1 MKIFGYEL
9 SKIQTPTQA
18 IDIPSIKDAVDG
30 FQLGAETDLPLIK
43 ESRNNEWVDYGVD
56 NLYPEYL
63 KDMYNT
69 SPTHNAIVKTKAQM
83 VVGEGWEIND
93 EHLDEK
99 GKIAVRQIIE
109 QIWADAYDISLDYQ
123 LFGAIALEVIWSLDG
138 QRIVEVNRIDPSK
151 LRSGKFE
158 DGRIEE
164 WFYKRNWA
172 DRREDAVEIYSFNQ
186 GDLEHRRQLLYHAGQ
201 KITNE
206 YYGEPT
212 YLAAMDWV
220 ALESQVGLYYKSLI
234 ENGFNP
240 SILVKF
246 YRKPG
251 TQEERDD
258 VVSGLKRTFGGVKRA
273 GKAMVM
279 FSDGKDLAPD
289 VSPIDIQNVDKQFV
303 AIAEQISQKILT
315 GERATTP
322 ELFGLAI
329 PGQLGSGDF
338 ETKVKCFN
346 KFVIQPDQKAFE
358 HVVNKLLMTNGFMVD
373 FRLKPMAI

>member
-1 MKIFGYEL
+1 MKIFGIDL
-9 SKIQTPTQA
+9 SRKQPAVAEPIAQVR
-18 IDIPSIKDAVDG
+18 DAVDG
-30 FQLGAETDLPLIK
+30 FQLGAETDLPVIK
-43 ESRNNEWVDYGVD
+43 ESRNNEWVDYGAD

-93 EHLDEK
+93 ELLDEK
-99 GKIAVRQIIE
+99 SKIAVRQIIG
-109 QIWADAYDISLDYQ
+109 QIWKDAYVISLDFQ
-123 LFGAIALEVIWSLDG
+123 IFGAIALEVIWSLDG
-138 QRIVEVNRIDPSK
+138 QRIVEVNRIDPAK

-158 DGRIEE
+158 DGGIDE

-172 DRREDAVEIYSFNQ
+172 DRREEAVEISTFDQ
-186 GDLEHRRQLLYHAGQ
+186 GNLEDKRQLLYYPGQ
-201 KITNE
+201 KVTNE

-289 VSPIDIQNVDKQFV
+289 VAPIDIQNVDKQFV

-322 ELFGLAI
+322 ELFGLAV

-346 KFVIQPDQKAFE
+346 KFVVEPDQRSFE
-358 HVVNKLLMTNGFMVD
+358 QVVNKLLLANGYMVD
-373 FRLKPMAI
+373 FRLKPMTI

>member
-9 SKIQTPTQA
+9 TKTQA
-18 IDIPSIKDAVDG
+18 QIASPIQEIKDAVDG
-30 FQLGAETDLPLIK
+30 FQLGAETDLPVIR
-43 ESRNNEWVDYGVD
+43 ESRNSEWVDYGIN

-93 EHLDEK
+93 ELLDEK
-99 GKIAVRQIIE
+99 GKVAVRQIVN
-109 QIWADAYDISLDYQ
+109 QVWRDAYEISLDYQ
-123 LFGAIALEVIWSLDG
+123 IFGAMALETIWSLDG
-138 QRIVEVNRIDPSK
+138 QRIVEVNRIDPAK
-151 LRSGKFE
+151 LRSGKYE
-158 DGRIEE
+158 DGKVCE

-172 DRREDAVEIYSFNQ
+172 DRREDAVEIYPFAE
-186 GDLEHRRQLLYHAGQ
+186 GDLEHKRQLLYHAGQ
-201 KITNE
+201 KVTNE

-220 ALESQVGLYYKSLI
+220 SLESQVGLYYKSLI

-258 VVSGLKRTFGGVKRA
+258 VVTGLKRTFGGVKRA

-289 VSPIDIQNVDKQFV
+289 VTPIDIQNVDKQFV
-303 AIAEQISQKILT
+303 AIADQITQKILT
-315 GERATTP
+315 AERATTP
-322 ELFGLAI
+322 ELFGLCV

-338 ETKVKCFN
+338 EVKVKCFN
-346 KFVIQPDQKAFE
+346 KFVIQPDQAAFE
-358 HVVNKLLMTNGFMVD
+358 YVVNKLLLANGYMVD
-373 FRLKPMAI
+373 FKLKPMTI

>member
-1 MKIFGYEL
+1 MKIFGIDL
-9 SKIQTPTQA
+9 SRKQPVVAEPIAQVR
-18 IDIPSIKDAVDG
+18 DAVDG
-30 FQLGAETDLPLIK
+30 FQLGAETDLPVIK
-43 ESRNNEWVDYGVD
+43 ENRNNEWVDYGLD

-93 EHLDEK
+93 ELLDEK
-99 GKIAVRQIIE
+99 GKIAVRQIIT
-109 QIWADAYDISLDYQ
+109 QIWKDAYVISLDFQ
-123 LFGAIALEVIWSLDG
+123 IFGAIALEVIWSLDG
-138 QRIVEVNRIDPSK
+138 QRIVEVNRIDPAK

-158 DGRIEE
+158 NGSIDE

-172 DRREDAVEIYSFNQ
+172 DRREEAVEICSFDEGN
-186 GDLEHRRQLLYHAGQ
+186 LEDKRQLLYYPGQ
-201 KITNE
+201 KVTNE

-279 FSDGKDLAPD
+279 FSDGKELAPD

-322 ELFGLAI
+322 ELFGLAV
-329 PGQLGSGDF
+329 PGQLGNGDF

-346 KFVIQPDQKAFE
+346 KFVVEPDQRAFE
-358 HVVNKLLMTNGFMVD
+358 YVVNKLLMTNGYMVD
-373 FRLKPMAI
+373 FKLKPMTI

>member
-1 MKIFGYEL
+1 MKIFGIDL
-9 SKIQTPTQA
+9 SRKQPVVAEPIAQVR
-18 IDIPSIKDAVDG
+18 DAVDG
-30 FQLGAETDLPLIK
+30 FQLGAETDLPVIK
-43 ESRNNEWVDYGVD
+43 ENRNNEWVDYGLD

-93 EHLDEK
+93 ELLDEK
-99 GKIAVRQIIE
+99 GKIAVRQIIG
-109 QIWADAYDISLDYQ
+109 QIWKDAYVISLDFQ
-123 LFGAIALEVIWSLDG
+123 IFGAIALEVIWSLDG
-138 QRIVEVNRIDPSK
+138 QRIVEVNRIDPAK

-158 DGRIEE
+158 NGSIDE

-172 DRREDAVEIYSFNQ
+172 DRREEAVEICSFDEGN
-186 GDLEHRRQLLYHAGQ
+186 LEDKRQLLYYPGQ
-201 KITNE
+201 KVTNE

-279 FSDGKDLAPD
+279 FSDGKELAPD

-322 ELFGLAI
+322 ELFGLAV

-346 KFVIQPDQKAFE
+346 KFVVEPDQRAFE
-358 HVVNKLLMTNGFMVD
+358 YVVNKLLMTNGYMVD
-373 FRLKPMAI
+373 FKLKPMTI

>member
-1 MKIFGYEL
+1 MKIFGIDL
-9 SKIQTPTQA
+9 SRKQPVVAEPIAQVR
-18 IDIPSIKDAVDG
+18 DAVDG
-30 FQLGAETDLPLIK
+30 FQLGAETDLPVIK
-43 ESRNNEWVDYGVD
+43 ENRNNEWVDYGLD

-93 EHLDEK
+93 ELLDEK
-99 GKIAVRQIIE
+99 GKIAVRQIIA
-109 QIWADAYDISLDYQ
+109 QIWKDAYVISLDFQ
-123 LFGAIALEVIWSLDG
+123 IFGAIALEVIWSLDG
-138 QRIVEVNRIDPSK
+138 QRIVEVNRIDPAK

-158 DGRIEE
+158 NGSIDE

-172 DRREDAVEIYSFNQ
+172 DRREEAVEICSFDEGN
-186 GDLEHRRQLLYHAGQ
+186 LEDKRQLLYYPGQ
-201 KITNE
+201 KVTNE

-279 FSDGKDLAPD
+279 FSDGKELAPD
-289 VSPIDIQNVDKQFV
+289 VAPIDIQNVDKQFV

-322 ELFGLAI
+322 ELFGLAV

-346 KFVIQPDQKAFE
+346 KFVVEPDQRAFE
-358 HVVNKLLMTNGFMVD
+358 YVVNKLLMTNGYMVD
-373 FRLKPMAI
+373 FKLKPMTI